1 MRSLR
6 EEELS
11 KLKSISYIKGI
22 TELRTA
28 IYARKSTEDKTDT
41 SITVQIEQCKELIQ
55 RNEPLLSFD
64 EKLVFQEEKVSGYHI
79 DKRPEFVKLL
89 NLVEEGEIDVIVT
102 HDFDRFARNLVDTG
116 QLIQRFQ
123 ELNVSLIT
131 GDDNGDNSATGILMK
146 HMIWS
151 MNEFKIRNIAEHVM
165 KVHTKLAKDG
175 KTVGGIGNYG
185 YKIINRKYHQDKSE
199 APAVLMVYDLFL
211 EGKSYS
217 QIADELESKGY
228 KPRKSLRFSGS
239 SLHYI
244 LTNTRNYGKSI
255 WNAES
260 KRKGGKRI
268 LQQEYEEVESKDV
281 VINPI
286 ISEAK
291 FDRVQELLST
301 RTRGRVSSKGTAYLL
316 TSLLK
321 CSCGGSLVGNSHK
334 KKGRE
339 SVYRTYKCKNHSKT
353 SGHFCP
359 TKAINAK
366 YLGTY
371 VKKQIISIINQHI
384 KSNPITNDILSEYL
398 DEEKA
403 KTKRLNRELRIEEKL
418 LKGLIKGYHLESDM
432 NIKALT
438 KEQITESSSMI
449 ELFKDKLRYLNKR
462 ISIMKDRRIYINKG
476 ELKISDVFTNDVI
489 SRRIVQI
496 FVKKIT
502 VSNESIEMEFL

>member
-1 MRSLR
+1 
-6 EEELS
+6 
-11 KLKSISYIKGI
+11 
-22 TELRTA
+22 
-28 IYARKSTEDKTDT
+28 
-41 SITVQIEQCKELIQ
+41 
-55 RNEPLLSFD
+55 
-64 EKLVFQEEKVSGYHI
+64 
-79 DKRPEFVKLL
+79 
-89 NLVEEGEIDVIVT
+89 
-102 HDFDRFARNLVDTG
+102 
-116 QLIQRFQ
+116 
-123 ELNVSLIT
+123 
-131 GDDNGDNSATGILMK
+131 
-146 HMIWS
+146 
-151 MNEFKIRNIAEHVM
+151 M

-199 APAVLMVYDLFL
+199 APAVLMLYDLFL

-228 KPRKSLRFSGS
+228 KPRKSMRFYS
-239 SLHYI
+239 STINRI
-244 LTNTRNYGKSI
+244 LTNTRNCCKSI
-255 WNAES
+255 WNAKS

-268 LQQEYEEVESKDV
+268 LQQEYDEVESKDV

-286 ISEAK
+286 ISESK
-291 FDRVQELLST
+291 FNRVQELMST
-301 RTRGRVSSKGTAYLL
+301 RTRGRVSSNGSAYLL

-334 KKGRE
+334 KKSRK
-339 SVYRTYKCKNHSKT
+339 SIYRTYTCKNYSKRY
-353 SGHFCP
+353 GYVCP
-359 TKAINAK
+359 TKAINAE

-384 KSNPITNDILSEYL
+384 KSNPITNDIISEYL
-398 DEEKA
+398 DEEKTKA
-403 KTKRLNRELRIEEKL
+403 KRLNRELGIEEKL

-438 KEQITESSSMI
+438 KVQITETSSMI
-449 ELFKDKLRYLNKR
+449 VLFKDKLRYLNKR
-462 ISIMKDRRIYINKG
+462 ISIMNARRTYINKG